1 MVSGT
6 LINDRINIVPVKFSN
21 NSFLKKIINELNR
34 RFFSD
39 ISAISLDCDV
49 GDAYSKD
56 RAQFF
61 SSQIISS
68 FALLTTGLPGKILL
82 LTEVDLFVPV
92 LTFVFGEAQ
101 LNGKHSI
108 VSVCRLHEEFY
119 SGISD
124 DELLFQR
131 TMKEVL
137 HELGHCYGLIH
148 CIDWDC
154 VMHSSQGIEEV
165 DIKGSYFCKNCAS
178 SVIGLKKN

>member
-39 ISAISLDCDV
+39 ISSISLDCDV

-61 SSQIISS
+61 SSQIIAS
-68 FALLTTGLPGKILL
+68 FASLTTGVPGKILL

-137 HELGHCYGLIH
+137 HELGHCYGLLH

-165 DIKGSYFCKNCAS
+165 DIKGSHYCKNCAHS
-178 SVIGLKKN
+178 IIGLKKN

>member
-1 MVSGT
+1 MVSGIHT
-6 LINDRINIVPVKFSN
+6 NDRINVVPVKFSN

-34 RFFSD
+34 RFHSD
-39 ISAISLDCDV
+39 ISPLAMDLDI
-49 GDAYSKD
+49 GETFSEE
-56 RAQFF
+56 RAQYFSTQIIASF
-61 SSQIISS
+61 SS
-68 FALLTTGLPGKILL
+68 LTSDVPGKVLL
-82 LTEVDLFVPV
+82 ITEVDLFVPV

-124 DELLFQR
+124 DDLLFQR

-137 HELGHCYGLIH
+137 HELGHCFGLIH
-148 CIDWDC
+148 CKDWDC

-165 DIKGSYFCKNCAS
+165 DIKGNFYCKTCAR
-178 SVIGLKKN
+178 SVIGLK

>member
-1 MVSGT
+1 MTG
-6 LINDRINIVPVKFSN
+6 INIVPVKFSN
-21 NSFLKKIINELNR
+21 NSFLKKIIKELNR
-34 RFFSD
+34 RFRSD
-39 ISAISLDCDV
+39 ISLLALGLDV
-49 GDAYSKD
+49 EGAYSEE

-61 SSQIISS
+61 SSQIIARSTE
-68 FALLTTGLPGKILL
+68 LTGTVPGKVLL
-82 LTEVDLFVPV
+82 ITEVDLFVPV

-101 LNGKHSI
+101 LNGKHSL

-131 TMKEVL
+131 TMKEIL
-137 HELGHCYGLIH
+137 HELGHCFGLLH

-165 DIKGSYFCKNCAS
+165 DIKGNFYCKVCAR
-178 SVIGLKKN
+178 SVDGLK

>member
-1 MVSGT
+1 MTG
-6 LINDRINIVPVKFSN
+6 IYIVPVKFSN
-21 NSFLKKIINELNR
+21 NSFLKKIIKELNK
-34 RFFSD
+34 RFRSD
-39 ISAISLDCDV
+39 ISLLALGLDV
-49 GDAYSKD
+49 EGAYSEE

-61 SSQIISS
+61 SSQII
-68 FALLTTGLPGKILL
+68 ALSTALTEPIPGKILL
-82 LTEVDLFVPV
+82 ITEVDLFVPV

-101 LNGKHSI
+101 LNGKHSL

-131 TMKEVL
+131 TMKEIL
-137 HELGHCYGLIH
+137 HELGHCFGLLH

-165 DIKGSYFCKNCAS
+165 DIKGNFYCKVCAR
-178 SVIGLKKN
+178 SVDGLK